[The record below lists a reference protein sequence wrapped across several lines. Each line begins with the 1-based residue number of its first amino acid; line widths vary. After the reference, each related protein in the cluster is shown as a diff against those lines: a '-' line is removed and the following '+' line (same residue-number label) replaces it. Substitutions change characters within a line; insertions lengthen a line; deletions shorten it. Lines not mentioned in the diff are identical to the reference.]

1 MQPSEPRK
9 KITIR
14 DLYPNLSEEQLKEAD
29 ENLRR
34 YADLGLRILEA
45 TRPAPRVLDRPQALA
60 KMEERSNNSL
70 KI

>member
-1 MQPSEPRK
+1 MQPSEPLK
-9 KITIR
+9 KTAIR
-14 DLYPNLSEEQLKEAD
+14 DLYPDLSEEQLKEAE

-34 YADLGLRILEA
+34 YAELGLRILEA
-45 TRPAPRVLDRPQALA
+45 TRPVPCVLDRPQALA